1 MEELRPFFSVGYMSL
16 AMEFDL
22 QRLVIFLSVFTVI
35 LLIGYSY
42 ATSRLIA
49 PFELGTFQK
58 VSLWIGVVFLVLL
71 TPSAYL
77 LSLFFRETRW
87 QKFWAYSAF
96 TTLGF
101 ATILV
106 SFVVF
111 KDLGNLAWKGVI
123 YLSDLLQSKSISVAS
138 AETEVLFG
146 SERFGRADFLARF
159 SSFALL
165 GLAGGLT
172 AFGFYQAKKT
182 PTVKHVK
189 IKVKDLPDGLH
200 GFKIAQLSDIHI
212 GPTIKG
218 NFLEG
223 VVSKTNSLEPDLVAI
238 TGDLVDGTVNMLK
251 HHVSPLKDLESKY
264 GTFFVTGNHE
274 YYSGVIAWIR
284 ELEDL
289 GINVLLNQNKLID
302 HNGAKIAVAGVTD
315 YKAHTVIPGHRTD
328 PKQASLGTEDAHYKV
343 LLAHQPNS
351 IFEAAKVGYDLQ
363 LSGHT
368 HGGQYF
374 PGNVFIHLFQ
384 KFVAGLNK
392 WEDTQ
397 LYVSRGTG
405 YWGPPIRIGAPSE
418 ITLLVLEKQS

>member
-1 MEELRPFFSVGYMSL
+1 
-16 AMEFDL
+16 MEFDL
-22 QRLVIFLSVFTVI
+22 QRLVVFLSIFTCI
-35 LLIGYSY
+35 LFLGYSY

-49 PFELGTFQK
+49 PFELGTLQK
-58 VSLWIGVVFLVLL
+58 VFLWIGVVFLVLL
-71 TPSAYL
+71 TPSAYI
-77 LSLFFRETRW
+77 LSLFYRETSW

-106 SFVVF
+106 SFVIF
-111 KDLGNLAWKGVI
+111 KDLGNLVWKSAI
-123 YLSDLLQSKSISVAS
+123 FLSDLFQSKGIPSSETTSISS
-138 AETEVLFG
+138 EVEKFTRG
-146 SERFGRADFLARF
+146 DFLSRI

-165 GLAGGLT
+165 GIAGGMT

-182 PTVKHVK
+182 PSIKRVS
-189 IKVKDLPDGLH
+189 IKVKDLPEGLH

-218 NFLEG
+218 HFLEG
-223 VVSKTNSLEPDLVAI
+223 VVQKTNSLEPDLVAI

-251 HHVSPLKDLESKY
+251 HHVTPLKDLESKY

-289 GINVLLNQNKLID
+289 GIQVLLNQNKLIE
-302 HNGAKIAVAGVTD
+302 HQGAKIAVAGVTD
-315 YKAHTVIPGHRTD
+315 YKAHTIIPGHKTD

-351 IFEAAKVGYDLQ
+351 VFEAAKVGYDLQ

-384 KFVAGLNK
+384 KFVAGLSK

-405 YWGPPIRIGAPSE
+405 YWGPPLRIGAPSE
-418 ITLLVLEKQS
+418 ITLLVLEKA